1 MILKRRRGVAA
12 LAWLA
17 LVIIVGIIVIV
28 ILFPEVAEWI
38 QENLR
43 IIFD

>member
-1 MILKRRRGVAA
+1 MILKKRRGVAA

-28 ILFPEVAEWI
+28 VLFPDVATWI
-38 QENLR
+38 QETLE
-43 IIFD
+43 IIFG